1 MMYKTVTV
9 SFRTKRKL
17 MELLDRMSRKS
28 GCSRSSLIEAV
39 LHSVLTGK
47 ADSGFKLENRVEIKG
62 MEPFTEEDG
71 PPEDVSY
78 VTVGGVRVGL
88 PKNRQCRISFDERQS
103 VFQLDFTP
111 GQGSGSEV
119 LPSSGKEGDWIGHSI
134 AETDSGR
141 IFAPSTENRK

>member
-1 MMYKTVTV
+1 MYKTVTV

-39 LHSVLTGK
+39 LHNVLTGK
-47 ADSGFKLENRVEIKG
+47 AESGLKLDNRVEIRAL
-62 MEPFTEEDG
+62 EPFTDADG
-71 PPEDVSY
+71 LPEGVTY

-103 VFQLDFTP
+103 VFQLDFAK
-111 GQGSGSEV
+111 GDDDESEG
-119 LPSSGKEGDWIGHSI
+119 LPSPGGGEDWIAPAV
-134 AETDSGR
+134 AESNGG
-141 IFAPSTENRK
+141 FMSAPSAGNHK